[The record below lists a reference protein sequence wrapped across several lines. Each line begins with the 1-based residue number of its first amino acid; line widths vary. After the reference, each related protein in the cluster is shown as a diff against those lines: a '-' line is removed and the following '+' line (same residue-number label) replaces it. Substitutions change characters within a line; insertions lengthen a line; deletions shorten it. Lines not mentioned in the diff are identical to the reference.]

1 MSKKTL
7 LQISRHF
14 IDIFRPTNSNK
25 EEVLER
31 RFSGRRHELTLTR
44 FTPDPVPVTKTFSS
58 GIEAATWLGAPVET
72 DCLIE
77 ASVWQNTY
85 SLGDFCM
92 WCSGAYAV
100 ARIGEHRSHD
110 ASNPD
115 GTLAKSNTV
124 SFKDDDG
131 SLFTPSSELV
141 LPRELAVRAI
151 HAWLLDL
158 EHPSFLSWS

>member
-7 LQISRHF
+7 LQIFRHL
-14 IDIFRPTNSNK
+14 IDILHPTHFNK
-25 EEVLER
+25 EEVLDR
-31 RFSGRRHELTLTR
+31 RSSGRRYELTFIR
-44 FTPDPVPVTKTFSS
+44 FTPAPVAVTKTFSS
-58 GIEAATWLGAPVET
+58 GNEAAAWLGSPVDT
-72 DCLIE
+72 HCLIE
-77 ASVWQNTY
+77 VSVWQDTY

-92 WCSGAYAV
+92 WCSGVYAV
-100 ARIGEHRSHD
+100 ARIGEHRSHN

-115 GTLAKSNTV
+115 STLAKSNTV

-131 SLFTPSSELV
+131 SLFTPPSELV

-158 EHPSFLSWS
+158 EHPSFLNWS

>member
-7 LQISRHF
+7 PQILRSFFH
-14 IDIFRPTNSNK
+14 IFCRIISAK

-31 RFSGRRHELTLTR
+31 SSGRQYELTIIR
-44 FTPDPVPVTKTFSS
+44 FTPSPVPVTETFSS
-58 GIEAATWLGAPVET
+58 GNAAATWIGIPT
-72 DCLIE
+72 DRDCLIE
-77 ASVWQNTY
+77 ASVWHDTD
-85 SLGDFCM
+85 SLGDFCL

-110 ASNPD
+110 ASDPD
-115 GTLAKSNTV
+115 SISANSNTI

-131 SLFTPSSELV
+131 SIYTPSSELV

-151 HAWLLDL
+151 HAWLIDL
-158 EHPSFLSWS
+158 QHPSFLRWS

>member
-7 LQISRHF
+7 LQIFRQF
-14 IDIFRPTNSNK
+14 IGMFRPTIFNK
-25 EEVLER
+25 DEVLER
-31 RFSGRRHELTLTR
+31 RSSGRRYELTFIR
-44 FTPDPVPVTKTFSS
+44 FTPEPVPVTKTFGS
-58 GIEAATWLGAPVET
+58 GIAAATWLGTPADT

-77 ASVWQNTY
+77 ASVWQDTY
-85 SLGDFCM
+85 NLGDFCV
-92 WCSGAYAV
+92 WCSGIYAV
-100 ARIGEHRSHD
+100 ARIGEHRTHN

-115 GTLAKSNTV
+115 SALANNNTV

-131 SLFTPSSELV
+131 SLYTPSSELV

-158 EHPSFLSWS
+158 KHPKFLNWS